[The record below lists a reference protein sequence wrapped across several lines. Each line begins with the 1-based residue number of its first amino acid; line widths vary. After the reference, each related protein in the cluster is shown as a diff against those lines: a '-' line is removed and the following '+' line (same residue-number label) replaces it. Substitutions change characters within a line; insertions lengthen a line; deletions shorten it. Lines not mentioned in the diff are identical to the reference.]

1 MKRAAGIPKRARHGS
16 AAGQRGA
23 TLVISL
29 IMLVLM
35 TLMVF
40 SAFSLS
46 SSNLKTVG
54 NVQVREEAVA
64 SANEA
69 MELVLSSAFADA
81 PVAQT
86 INVDINKDGATDYA
100 VAIAIPTCVRALA
113 GAAAGPSDVELPTS
127 LSTGSSWNT
136 EWNITATVTDAASGA
151 VVTVVQGVRVL
162 QSEAKK
168 LAVCA

>member
-1 MKRAAGIPKRARHGS
+1 MKTAAATRGLHDRS
-16 AAGQRGA
+16 ATKGQRGA
-23 TLVISL
+23 TLIISL
-29 IMLVLM
+29 IMLVLI

-54 NVQVREEAVA
+54 NVQVHEEAVA
-64 SANEA
+64 SANGA
-69 MELVLSSAFADA
+69 IELVLSSAFADA
-81 PVAQT
+81 PVAQSV
-86 INVDINKDGATDYA
+86 NVDINKDGTTDYV
-100 VAIAIPTCVRALA
+100 VAIDVPTCVRALA

-127 LSTGSSWNT
+127 LSTGSTWNT

-162 QSEAKK
+162 QSAAQKE
-168 LAVCA
+168 AVCA